1 MFFRKLFNRQK
12 EESKHLIVFDEIQE
26 SKINNIIENSKLEFS
41 YINEYGKD
49 LFIFTANLFDNDIL
63 SMQSKFINR
72 ATKDID
78 KIIDDLMN
86 MSKTSSFDT
95 ERIKEINFISHFY
108 KIELEKYILS
118 IREKKDKGINLFK
131 EYDLYIEAAE
141 RFIRKEEVFTKD
153 LKSTDHFEVHLKQE
167 RTRDIERF
175 KDKVNKLRTNK
186 LYHSQTLSQMM
197 VLSVTNEKL
206 YEQIKEVI
214 FILIPVLKNKNS
226 ISISFEQ
233 IKNIKGI

>member
-1 MFFRKLFNRQK
+1 MLFRKLFNRQK
-12 EESKHLIVFDEIQE
+12 EEPKHLIVFDEDQE
-26 SKINNIIENSKLEFS
+26 LKINNIIENSKLEFS
-41 YINEYGKD
+41 YINDYGKD
-49 LFIFTANLFDNDIL
+49 LFVFTANLFDNDIL

-78 KIIDDLMN
+78 KIIDDLMS

-108 KIELEKYILS
+108 KRELEKYILS

-131 EYDLYIEAAE
+131 EYDLYIEAAD
-141 RFIRKEEVFTKD
+141 RFIRKEEVFTKEI
-153 LKSTDHFEVHLKQE
+153 KATDHFEVHLKQE